1 MDCQPVQVY
10 FTPTPNPHLSQQKTK
25 WLSSSHMQTF
35 LVRKSTSMQR
45 KVISVRMDHHTALP
59 VQDFPVREN
68 KFSMY

>member
-1 MDCQPVQVY
+1 
-10 FTPTPNPHLSQQKTK
+10 
-25 WLSSSHMQTF
+25 
-35 LVRKSTSMQR
+35 MQR